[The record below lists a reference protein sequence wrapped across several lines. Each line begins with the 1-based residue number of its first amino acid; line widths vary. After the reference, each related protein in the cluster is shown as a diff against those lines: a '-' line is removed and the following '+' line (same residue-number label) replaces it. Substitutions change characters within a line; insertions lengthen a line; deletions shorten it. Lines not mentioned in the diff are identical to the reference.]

1 LEVVLPPFKASQCSI
16 VDFEMSQVRRKGSLK
31 KAGKPFRNPF
41 VRRGGGSVL
50 SPRQLRRY
58 HIGKLI
64 GKGAYGKVFRAT
76 KSRALPQQNVNVAI
90 KMVDTGSSEDGYRQF
105 MMERWTT
112 ELLHVDGGI
121 GPKFHDGWC
130 IRKDHKTLGIIV
142 MELWDCTLGEYM
154 EQTGRKGIPKLV
166 IDKVQQQLD
175 RLHNHYRLAH
185 MDVHGG
191 NIMVKL
197 GSDKNT
203 IVDATLVDF
212 GNAVHLD
219 GVDQE
224 IMQQTID
231 HNDLPRTIKDPRRI
245 DHCMFSKM
253 KKEWK

>member
-1 LEVVLPPFKASQCSI
+1 
-16 VDFEMSQVRRKGSLK
+16 MSQVRRKGSLK

-41 VRRGGGSVL
+41 VRRGSGSVL
-50 SPRQLRRY
+50 SSRQMRRY

-64 GKGAYGKVFRAT
+64 GKGAYGKVFSAKKNMGHGR
-76 KSRALPQQNVNVAI
+76 QYVAI

-121 GPKFHDGWC
+121 G
-130 IRKDHKTLGIIV
+130 RKDHKTLGIIV
-142 MELWDCTLGEYM
+142 TELWECTLADYM
-154 EQTGRKGIPKLV
+154 SRTARKAIPKLV

-175 RLHNHYRLAH
+175 RLHSHYRLAH
-185 MDVHGG
+185 MDVHGC
-191 NIMVKL
+191 NVMVKL
-197 GSDKNT
+197 DRDTTNT
-203 IVDATLVDF
+203 ITDATLVDF

>member
-1 LEVVLPPFKASQCSI
+1 
-16 VDFEMSQVRRKGSLK
+16 MSQVRRKGSLK

-41 VRRGGGSVL
+41 VRGRRGSVL
-50 SPRQLRRY
+50 SRRQLRRY

-76 KSRALPQQNVNVAI
+76 KNTGSGRQNVAI
-90 KMVDTGSSEDGYRQF
+90 KMVETGASENGYAQF
-105 MMERWTT
+105 LMERWTT

-142 MELWDCTLGEYM
+142 MELWDSTLGDYM
-154 EQTGRKGIPKLV
+154 EKTGRKGIPKLV

-175 RLHNHYRLAH
+175 RLHTHYRLAH
-185 MDVHGG
+185 MDVHGR
-191 NIMVKL
+191 NVMVKL
-197 GSDKNT
+197 DRDTNT
-203 IVDATLVDF
+203 IVNATLVDF

-224 IMQQTID
+224 MMQETID

-245 DHCMFSKM
+245 DHCMFAKM